1 MKRIHQLVVLGL
13 LGTLTYGAVSAQGT
27 KGAQEGKGKER
38 PGCCRT
44 VPDPTVDKMTL
55 QAPEFQLLK
64 DQEVMVPIWLLQ
76 AKNVTNMN
84 WTLTYDAKVAVAEAL
99 VTKGNL
105 LEGFFESNANEAGL
119 VRFGFIQTNGANG
132 TGTVAVL
139 KFKAV
144 GQPGSKTPFTLE
156 AKISNDP
163 KGTPLKIDLIHGF
176 IQIIDESS
184 QVKGDCDG
192 DGQITILDAQ
202 CALKMSVGLIPM
214 RKNMD
219 MDGDGQVTS
228 RDAVMVL
235 QQVTKLVR
243 IP

>member
-1 MKRIHQLVVLGL
+1 MKPIHQFVVLGL
-13 LGTLTYGAVSAQGT
+13 LGALAYGAVSAQGT
-27 KGAQEGKGKER
+27 KGTQEGKDR
-38 PGCCRT
+38 PGCCRA
-44 VPDPTVDKMTL
+44 VPDPTVKKMTL

-64 DQEVMVPIWLLQ
+64 GQEVLAPIWLIK
-76 AKNVTNMN
+76 AENVANIN
-84 WTLTYDAKVAVAEAL
+84 WTLTYDAKVAVAEPL

-105 LEGFFESNANEAGL
+105 LEGLFEYNANEAGI
-119 VRFGFIQTNGANG
+119 VRFGFAQTNGVTG

-144 GQPGSKTPFTLE
+144 GEPGSKTPFTLE

-163 KGTPLKIDLIHGF
+163 KGTSLTTNVIHGF

-202 CALKMSVGLIPM
+202 CALKMSVGLIPT

-235 QQVTKLVR
+235 QQVTKLAR
-243 IP
+243 LP